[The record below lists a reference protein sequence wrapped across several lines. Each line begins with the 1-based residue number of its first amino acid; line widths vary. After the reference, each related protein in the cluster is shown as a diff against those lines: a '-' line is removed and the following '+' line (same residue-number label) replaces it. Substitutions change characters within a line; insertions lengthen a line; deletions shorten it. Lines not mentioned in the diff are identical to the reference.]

1 MGLTD
6 ELAVPPLGADALAEG
21 LALTAEV
28 SWNQTA
34 EDWAFFL
41 AQAMVFGVR
50 DGGRLVA
57 TAAVLPYPAGFA
69 WVSLVI
75 VTQSH
80 RGRGLGTRLL
90 DRCIAT
96 LRSHA
101 LVGMLDATPAGEKVY
116 APLGFKP
123 VLRLQRWEGTGPGHS
138 VPTAPVRSLAA
149 ADVRQIAAVDAN
161 AFGSE
166 RYTLL
171 ADLFER
177 AGARGFTPTAESGYA
192 LVRPGRVASHLGPVA
207 AADERGAIALIDT
220 AIASTPGRIFLDVP
234 IDWTTVSGWLAAHGF
249 RVQRPFLRMGLGREL
264 PYGDPK
270 RLFATAGPEYG

>member
-1 MGLTD
+1 MALTD
-6 ELAVPPLGADALAEG
+6 ELTIRPIGPDAVAEG
-21 LALTAEV
+21 LALTVEA

-41 AQAMVFGVR
+41 AHAMVFGVR

-75 VTQSH
+75 VSESH
-80 RGRGLGTRLL
+80 RGRGLGTELL
-90 DRCIAT
+90 NRCIAT
-96 LRSHA
+96 LRNRT

-116 APLGFKP
+116 TPLGFKP
-123 VLRLQRWEGTGPGHS
+123 ALRLQRWEGTGPGASAPSAS
-138 VPTAPVRSLAA
+138 VRPFA
-149 ADVRQIAAVDAN
+149 ADSVKRIAAIDAVV
-161 AFGSE
+161 FGSE
-166 RYTLL
+166 RGALL
-171 ADLFER
+171 ADLCER
-177 AGARGFTPTAESGYA
+177 AGTSGFELTVGSGYA

-207 AADERGAIALIDT
+207 APNERDALALIET

-234 IDWTTVSGWLAAHGF
+234 LAWTGIAAWLAAHGF
-249 RVQRPFLRMGLGREL
+249 QVQRPFLRMGLGRDL